1 MSFNKSNSITHLN
14 SLSTASP
21 VSNEVSKYA
30 RTRRTKPY
38 EYLVQFGLPAMVLP
52 AVLMGTVL
60 PFLLPALKMA
70 TIASGILNNGA
81 LMAAIMYAA
90 KSTTFANEKS
100 SQYYAGYHRDV

>member
-1 MSFNKSNSITHLN
+1 
-14 SLSTASP
+14 
-21 VSNEVSKYA
+21 
-30 RTRRTKPY
+30 
-38 EYLVQFGLPAMVLP
+38 MVLP

-90 KSTTFANEKS
+90 KHTTFAADKS
-100 SQYYAGYHRDV
+100 SQYYPGYHRDM